1 MKINHAMLKIIKHN
15 SYVFYTHER
24 IQISYI
30 GFPHN
35 SFGEKGWFQCEF
47 VRTNTIARCGK
58 LSWSHV
64 DQYDLL

>member
-1 MKINHAMLKIIKHN
+1 MF
-15 SYVFYTHER
+15 FYTHER

-35 SFGEKGWFQCEF
+35 IFGEKGWFQCEF